1 MIVYLYN
8 TEDDNN
14 VLEKNLTDEKVYNNI
29 RLKTPVDI
37 IRPSLIIESDEF
49 LLYNYAYIPE
59 FKRYYFIENI
69 TNQSNKRYLLDLKV
83 DVLMSFKNDILNAK
97 GLILEDK
104 NGNKFIDRNKE
115 TELRKE
121 FYIFESDREIELEDT
136 IILNVFGR

>member
-121 FYIFESDREIELEDT
+121 FYIFESDRKIELEDT

>member
-8 TEDDNN
+8 TKDDNN
-14 VLEKNLTDEKVYNNI
+14 VLEKNLTDEKIYNI
-29 RLKTPVDI
+29 RLKNPVDI
-37 IRPSLIIESDEF
+37 IRPSLIIESDKI

-69 TNQSNKRYLLDLKV
+69 SNQSNNRYLLDLKV

-121 FYIFESDREIELEDT
+121 FYIFESDREIEIKDI

>member
-8 TEDDNN
+8 TENDNN
-14 VLEKNLTDEKVYNNI
+14 VLEKNLANEKVYNNI

-69 TNQSNKRYLLDLKV
+69 TIQSNKRYLLDLKI

>member
-8 TEDDNN
+8 TKDDNN

-59 FKRYYFIENI
+59 FKRYYFIEKI

-121 FYIFESDREIELEDT
+121 FYIFESDKEIELEDT